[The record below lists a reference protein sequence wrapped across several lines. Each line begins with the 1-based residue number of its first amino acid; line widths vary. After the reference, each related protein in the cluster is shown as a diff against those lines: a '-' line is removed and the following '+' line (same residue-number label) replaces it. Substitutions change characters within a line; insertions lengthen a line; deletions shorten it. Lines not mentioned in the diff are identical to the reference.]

1 MDKRKIKMPGTIQRE
16 AKELL
21 ALVKDEEMWAETAS
35 EKNEFARALSLDIQ
49 QLPDV
54 SFSYKQLYVIL
65 RFLVTLNQGNM
76 EMANYVRDEDEE
88 FLCDVL
94 SVGIIYELDEYVASY
109 MVHEVNGIEI
119 TIKGV
124 GTDDVQ
130 R

>member
-35 EKNEFARALSLDIQ
+35 EKNKFARALSLDIQ
-49 QLPDV
+49 RLPDV
-54 SFSYKQLYVIL
+54 SFSYKQLYAIL
-65 RFLVTLNQGNM
+65 RFLVTLNQGNI

-94 SVGIIYELDEYVASY
+94 SAGIIYELDEYVASY

-124 GTDDVQ
+124 GADDVQ